1 VIQPDVGGRL
11 RHTEL
16 LIMIRFTRFSRPWL
30 FVIAWLTVSCG
41 TGLPESRA
49 ASPGAATFS
58 TLQTRLLERNADLE
72 QFRSPGPFDVTVQ
85 KDRDLRLSPTER
97 YKADAYWAS
106 PAEKAP
112 LVIILHGHDSTK
124 EAHAKQAANLASWGM
139 HTLAVQLPKAGP
151 WDANGRALAR
161 IVSFI
166 HRTPSAIDR
175 RIDASRIV
183 LAGHSFGAY
192 AVTVAMAQGTPV
204 TGGILLDAA
213 LFGNASPD
221 FMRKISKPMML
232 LAADEA
238 VSPVRYREYFFSYLG
253 GDVAKVSVKDAT
265 HEDAQYPS
273 QTSLE
278 NAGVD
283 PDITEALQ
291 LTFVSALT
299 AATFSLSATRTLDYA
314 WASFSEAIR
323 SGRFL
328 DPKKK

>member
-1 VIQPDVGGRL
+1 
-11 RHTEL
+11 
-16 LIMIRFTRFSRPWL
+16 MIRTTRFARPLL

-41 TGLPESRA
+41 AGLPESRA
-49 ASPGAATFS
+49 ASPAPATFDA
-58 TLQTRLLERNADLE
+58 LQTRLLERNANLE
-72 QFRSPGPFDVTVQ
+72 QFRSSGPFDVSIQ
-85 KDRDLRLSPTER
+85 KDRDLRLSPKER
-97 YKADAYWAS
+97 YKADAYLAS

-124 EAHAKQAANLASWGM
+124 EAHAKQAENLASWGM
-139 HTLAVQLPKAGP
+139 HALAVQLPKAGP
-151 WDANGRALAR
+151 WDSNGRILAR

-166 HRTPSAIDR
+166 HRTPAAIDR
-175 RIDASRIV
+175 RIDASRIM

-192 AVTVAMAQGTPV
+192 AVTVAMAQGAPV

-238 VSPVRYREYFFSYLG
+238 VSPVRYREYFYSYLG

-283 PDITEALQ
+283 PDITEDLQ